1 MADRSFKAFVSFA
14 IRVIVVHTVTYFV
27 FGMIMSNVFDY
38 GRVFQQ
44 EIIRDFMRPM
54 ESTSVFLGPILQ
66 PVRGLLYAIG
76 LWPIRGVILE
86 KKHGWLIVWGIFVL
100 FGILGTPAASPSS
113 MEGVI
118 YSKLPLWY
126 HLMGLPEILLQTL
139 AFSFLLVW
147 WDRHQFR
154 PRPAVQKGAF
164 GADLLKAVM
173 IGCFAYM
180 GYAVGSLL
188 TAFLAKV
195 RVDMEAAAADWKT
208 QIMFVVALV
217 VNVLLILLVS
227 GWRKAGKISVWQV
240 FLLFWIVDALVPL
253 AYQWLFTSPMSLPF
267 AALIGL
273 LPALVITGSV
283 ALAYKRGAPAM
294 AAERDVPQRPSGN

>member
-1 MADRSFKAFVSFA
+1 MAQSSSKAFVNFA
-14 IRVIVVHTVTYFV
+14 VRVVIVHTLTYFV
-27 FGMIMSNVFDY
+27 FGMVMSKVFDY
-38 GRVFQQ
+38 ARVFQQ
-44 EIIRDFMRPM
+44 EIIRDFMRPVG
-54 ESTSVFLGPILQ
+54 STSVFLGPVLQ
-66 PVRGLLYAIG
+66 PLRGLLYAVG
-76 LWPIRGVILE
+76 LWPIRNVILE
-86 KKHGWLIVWGIFVL
+86 RKHGWLIVWGIFVL

-118 YSKLPLWY
+118 YSRLPLWY

-147 WDRHQFR
+147 WERRQVL
-154 PRPAVQKGAF
+154 PRTLVARSALGAE
-164 GADLLKAVM
+164 LLKALM

-195 RVDMEAAAADWKT
+195 QVDMEAAAADWKT

-217 VNVLLILLVS
+217 VNVVLLLVIS
-227 GWRKAGKISVWQV
+227 GWRRAGKIRLWQV
-240 FLLFWIVDALVPL
+240 FLLFWIIDAIVPL

-273 LPALVITGSV
+273 FPALVITVAV
-283 ALAYKRGAPAM
+283 ALTYKPGLPPPSAGGAF
-294 AAERDVPQRPSGN
+294 

>member
-1 MADRSFKAFVSFA
+1 MAESCVKGFVRFA
-14 IRVIVVHTVTYFV
+14 VKVIVVHTVTYFV

-38 GRVFQQ
+38 GSVFQR

-54 ESTSVFLGPILQ
+54 GSTSVLLGPLLQ

-86 KKHGWLIVWGIFVL
+86 RRHGWLIVWGIFVL

-118 YSKLPLWY
+118 YSRLPLWY

-147 WDRHQFR
+147 WDRR
-154 PRPAVQKGAF
+154 PRQPRQAAHRPGL
-164 GADLLKAVM
+164 GADLLKAFM

-195 RVDMEAAAADWKT
+195 EVDMEAAAADWKT

-217 VNVLLILLVS
+217 VNVLLVLVVS
-227 GWRKAGKISVWQV
+227 QWRTTGKIALWQV
-240 FLLFWIVDALVPL
+240 FALFWVVDALVPL
-253 AYQWLFTSPMSLPF
+253 AYQWLFTSPMSVPF

-273 LPALVITGSV
+273 FPALVITGAM
-283 ALAYKRGAPAM
+283 ALAYKRDAPSA
-294 AAERDVPQRPSGN
+294 DVEGGPS